1 MKKLILALFMLTSL
15 VTLSNE
21 INKTNKFII
30 AKCDS
35 NDYAIMPINE
45 IKYIKVDTDGEHMT
59 IVISNTFTT
68 YISFSVDGK
77 ENIKYVLDQLKELS
91 VINNCKIIEE
101 EL

>member
-1 MKKLILALFMLTSL
+1 MKKLILTLFILMSL

-21 INKTNKFII
+21 TNKNNKFII

-35 NDYAIMPINE
+35 NNYTMIPINE
-45 IKYIKVDTDGEHMT
+45 IRYIKIDTDLEDMV
-59 IVISNTFTT
+59 IVITNTFAT
-68 YISFSVDGK
+68 YISFSVEGK